1 MPLFAV
7 TYRYVTDS
15 DAARDATRPEHRA
28 YLGELTDA
36 GRLALSGPFVGGEA
50 GALLVFEAPTE
61 DAAIALTDA
70 DPFVTAGLVAEV
82 TVREWQTVSGRLAQH
97 V

>member
-1 MPLFAV
+1 MPLFAT
-7 TYRYVTDS
+7 TYRYIADS
-15 DAARDATRPEHRA
+15 DAARDATRPAHRD
-28 YLGELTDA
+28 YLGGLTKA

-61 DAAIALTDA
+61 AEAIALTDA
-70 DPFVTAGLVAEV
+70 DPFVLEGLVAEV